1 MSMAEKGIWAEF
13 FSIYQTM
20 SFNVSMTS
28 KCSVT
33 FRERNCYVK
42 LVEQY
47 LEKQDRAKDT
57 ISSALGLWQD
67 CRKKTAWN
75 INVSY
80 ARSGNDLGSALLIP
94 IFLLIYLAGVAKP
107 NRRWRPGH
115 RRMRSV

>member
-1 MSMAEKGIWAEF
+1 MSMMAEGIWAEF

-42 LVEQY
+42 RLNNIWRNKIELKIPSPVRWVCG
-47 LEKQDRAKDT
+47 KTA
-57 ISSALGLWQD
+57 
-67 CRKKTAWN
+67 KKTAWN

-80 ARSGNDLGSALLIP
+80 ARSGNDLRICA
-94 IFLLIYLAGVAKP
+94 F
-107 NRRWRPGH
+107 
-115 RRMRSV
+115 